1 MRCAKNRRLPLPFAG
16 CPVLAFVLTGPAM
29 SEKAEGTG
37 QKTLVQAMQMQAIQ
51 MPLSGHARVATQD
64 VDQAAEEVGR
74 IFCSHRL
81 RPRDHGRDFFA
92 CHNSRAFSG
101 GSINYVAYGGE
112 VEIDPGCL
120 ERFFLVQIPLTSG
133 AEVRIGSQMVTTGA
147 ARAASVLSPTRPS
160 LMRWKASC
168 GQVIL
173 KLERQAVEDMF
184 AALTGSEAQEIV
196 FDPQLRLDS
205 EPGRTL
211 GAQILALAR
220 LADQIPRGD
229 PAGAEALNR
238 LGWSTTHALLWTHA
252 GTARDRLCAT
262 PQDIAGAG
270 HKVSRALDYID
281 AHLADPI
288 DFSELAS
295 ACGYSLRALQLAF
308 QAERGQTISQALQER
323 RLSMLRQ
330 HLMAARGR
338 RDGTANITTLMQA
351 CGLQHAGRAA
361 GAYRDLFG
369 ETPAETLRALRKSTT

>member
-1 MRCAKNRRLPLPFAG
+1 
-16 CPVLAFVLTGPAM
+16 
-29 SEKAEGTG
+29 
-37 QKTLVQAMQMQAIQ
+37 MQMQAIQ
-51 MPLSGHARVATQD
+51 MPLSGHARVATRD

-81 RPRDHGRDFFA
+81 QPRDHGRDFFA
-92 CHNSRAFSG
+92 CHNSRIFAG

-133 AEVRIGSQMVTTGA
+133 AEVRIGSHLVTTGA

-168 GQVIL
+168 GQIIL
-173 KLERQAVEDMF
+173 KLERTALEDMF
-184 AALTGSEAQEIV
+184 AALTGEGPQDIV

-220 LADQIPRGD
+220 LADHALPGD
-229 PAGAEALNR
+229 PAGDEALNR
-238 LGWSTTHALLWTHA
+238 LGWSIAHALLWTHA
-252 GTARDRLCAT
+252 GSARDTLCTAA
-262 PQDIAGAG
+262 QHGSGAG
-270 HKVSRALDYID
+270 RKVARALDYID
-281 AHLADPI
+281 AHLGETI
-288 DFSELAS
+288 DFAALAR

-323 RLSMLRQ
+323 RLSLLRQ

-338 RDGTANITTLMQA
+338 ADGTANITALMQA
-351 CGLQHAGRAA
+351 CGLGHPGRAA

-369 ETPAETLRALRKSTT
+369 ETPAETLRSRRIDAG